1 MPKCKDCGNT
11 TDFIL
16 AYVEFEVV
24 TYEGDKIIDQYAGD
38 RERFDE
44 KYPPECFKCNSLNIE
59 GNI

>member
-1 MPKCKDCGNT
+1 MPRCIDCDN
-11 TDFIL
+11 DKEFIL

-24 TYEGDKIIDQYAGD
+24 TYEGERIIDQYAGD